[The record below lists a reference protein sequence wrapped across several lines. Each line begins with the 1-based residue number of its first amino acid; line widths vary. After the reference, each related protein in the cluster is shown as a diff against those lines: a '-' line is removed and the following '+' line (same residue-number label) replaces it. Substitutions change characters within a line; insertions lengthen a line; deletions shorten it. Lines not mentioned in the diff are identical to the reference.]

1 MKDLTPLIES
11 SSSARGRELLRAAR
25 ADGPRPGSSQRAL
38 VALGVAAGTS
48 AATASAAAAAAA
60 SSAKVGVG
68 GAVGM
73 ASASLPTLAAK
84 WLLVGTLGGLALA
97 SGAQL
102 VVSEARPSARPTR
115 GAEGSHAPASERA
128 RSTVAPQLVP
138 SGEAATVAPAANA
151 EPALGVLRAPD
162 RQASAP
168 ARLGASLNGALQPP
182 TAPSQAAFDTPE
194 HKLLH
199 DVALLDA
206 ARRALRSGDAGA
218 ALGQLDRYEQARQTH
233 TLDQEA
239 QLLRIDALLSSGQRD
254 MARKLASQYLAVHP
268 SDAHSA
274 RLRALLAD

>member
-1 MKDLTPLIES
+1 MKNLTPLIES

-25 ADGPRPGSSQRAL
+25 ADGPRPGSSQRTL

-48 AATASAAAAAAA
+48 AAAASAAA
-60 SSAKVGVG
+60 SSAQVGMG
-68 GAVGM
+68 KAAGM

-102 VVSEARPSARPTR
+102 VMPEATPSARPTR
-115 GAEGSHAPASERA
+115 GAEGSHVPVSERA
-128 RSTVAPQLVP
+128 RPTVTPRLVP
-138 SGEAATVAPAANA
+138 TAEAVAAAPAANA
-151 EPALGVLRAPD
+151 EPALGVLRTPD

-168 ARLGASLNGALQPP
+168 ARLSASLNGALQPP
-182 TAPSQAAFDTPE
+182 TAPSQATFDTPE

-206 ARRALRSGDAGA
+206 ARRALRSGDAGS
-218 ALGQLDRYEQARQTH
+218 ALSELDRYAQARLTH

-239 QLLRIDALLSSGQRD
+239 QLLRIDALLASGQRD
-254 MARKLASQYLAVHP
+254 MARKLASQYLALHP